1 MNKNDLSERDII
13 TQFIMP
19 SLVKSGWNI
28 ETQIREEVYFTDGRI
43 FVKETRLPVVKE
55 NLQILYLS

>member
-28 ETQIREEVYFTDGRI
+28 ETQIREEVYLLTAVF
-43 FVKETRLPVVKE
+43 L
-55 NLQILYLS
+55 